1 MSSKHLTLRFALIA
15 LCAFVFASCASK
27 PQVDLSGVRNNPNAV
42 RGGNGGD
49 EFNGDN
55 DFVEGP
61 TDSFEANGGDGA
73 GAVAGAGIG
82 GGAWGSTDKPVAGT
96 EDGNGFLKNA
106 SRWTDCVVYFSYDQ
120 SDVPASERGKLDTL
134 AKYLNDNPDQ
144 GVIIEGHTDER
155 GSDEYNRALG
165 ERRALAVQQYLALVG
180 VADSR
185 MQTISYGEDR
195 PANATAQSESEHQLN
210 RRAEFVIGDL

>member
-1 MSSKHLTLRFALIA
+1 MSLKHLTLRFFLIA

-27 PQVDLSGVRNNPNAV
+27 PKVDLSGVRNNPGAAG
-42 RGGNGGD
+42 RGGNGVGD
-49 EFNGDN
+49 FEGGNE
-55 DFVEGP
+55 FVEGP
-61 TDSFEANGGDGA
+61 TGGFDGA
-73 GAVAGAGIG
+73 GAGAGAA
-82 GGAWGSTDKPVAGT
+82 GAWGSMDKPVAGT

-120 SDVPASERGKLDTL
+120 SEVPASERAKLDTL
-134 AKYLNDNPDQ
+134 AKYLNDNAKQ

-165 ERRALAVQQYLALVG
+165 ERRALSVQQYLSLLGIAE
-180 VADSR
+180 SR

-195 PANATAQSESEHQLN
+195 PANATAQSEDEHQLN